1 MPAHSAAGSAALLFV
16 AAIYLAATSCF
27 WSQLFLWPVES
38 ESLKRCPGFYGRASL
53 WLGATVHLVAIGVYG
68 PSLFYSQSGL
78 AALFAWVLVV
88 SYLMIGDRLGQGV
101 PSVVTPVA
109 LVCTLCGVN
118 VGRGTTFHAVSG
130 LFWGW
135 LAFHI
140 VTILAAYVAL
150 AFGFVASTLYLAQ
163 ETLLKRRQL
172 RGLWLKLPSLQV
184 ADAWIYR
191 ATSFGLSLLTVGIVT
206 GLMLFARASPGYVA
220 WRDPT
225 VLFSLATWCSFAAY
239 IGTRKFLGWHGR
251 RSNLVVIGGFFI
263 MVISFLGA
271 PHLLSPSR

>member
-1 MPAHSAAGSAALLFV
+1 MLAHSAAGSAALLLV
-16 AAIYLAATSCF
+16 AAIYLAATSLF
-27 WSQLFLWPVES
+27 WCQLFFWPVES
-38 ESLKRCPGFYGRASL
+38 EAPSRCPGFYGRACL
-53 WLGATVHLVAIGVYG
+53 WFGAAVHLIAIGVYG
-68 PSLFYSQSGL
+68 PGLFYSQSGM

-88 SYLMIGDRLGQGV
+88 SYLMIGDRLGLGV

-118 VGRGTTFHAVSG
+118 VGRETSFHGVRG

-140 VTILAAYVAL
+140 LTILAAYVAL
-150 AFGFVASTLYLAQ
+150 AFGFAASTLYLVQ

-206 GLMLFARASPGYVA
+206 GLMLFGRTSPGYVA

-225 VLFSLATWCSFAAY
+225 VLFSLATWCSFAGY
-239 IGTRKFLGWHGR
+239 IATRKFLGWHGR
-251 RSNLVVIGGFFI
+251 RSNLVVIGGFFL
-263 MVISFLGA
+263 MVVSFLGA
-271 PHLLSPSR
+271 PHLLAPSQ